1 MLNFDETRNI
11 FSVWAKTPH
20 KGSLFHDG
28 TKQVSLPLFCSHVHL
43 MNRSL
48 GTHHPYQSPSFLKVP
63 IIIKP
68 LKQIKARPDLFS
80 PFKSINQT
88 CLLGQWSLGGSG
100 VVWRV
105 LQTVQPECS
114 AWAVKCRKR
123 HSRGAGSPPHNEGR
137 ESCCKHTRLVKD
149 KNRAGEWYKK
159 KNWTLSHKIAE
170 GIQERVDCTHLS
182 GYCSQIWELTQVQ
195 QQECTRKLLF
205 TWTLSKG
212 QSLFFFSIQWLQWCQ
227 NCQEVRLLHS
237 MHLFCV
243 CSISP

>member
-1 MLNFDETRNI
+1 MINIFYVMVFRYLELQCLKFCICISKLETRNI

-43 MNRSL
+43 MNRGL

-88 CLLGQWSLGGSG
+88 CLLGQRSLGGSG
-100 VVWRV
+100 VAWRV

-137 ESCCKHTRLVKD
+137 ESCCKHTRLAKD
-149 KNRAGEWYKK
+149 KNRAGEW
-159 KNWTLSHKIAE
+159 
-170 GIQERVDCTHLS
+170 
-182 GYCSQIWELTQVQ
+182 
-195 QQECTRKLLF
+195 
-205 TWTLSKG
+205 
-212 QSLFFFSIQWLQWCQ
+212 
-227 NCQEVRLLHS
+227 
-237 MHLFCV
+237 
-243 CSISP
+243 

>member
-159 KNWTLSHKIAE
+159 KLNTEPQDSR
-170 GIQERVDCTHLS
+170 GDS
-182 GYCSQIWELTQVQ
+182 GKSGLYSLV
-195 QQECTRKLLF
+195 RLLQPDLRINTSSTAGVHQKTTVYLNAVKRTEF
-205 TWTLSKG
+205 V
-212 QSLFFFSIQWLQWCQ
+212 FFFSIQWLQWCQ